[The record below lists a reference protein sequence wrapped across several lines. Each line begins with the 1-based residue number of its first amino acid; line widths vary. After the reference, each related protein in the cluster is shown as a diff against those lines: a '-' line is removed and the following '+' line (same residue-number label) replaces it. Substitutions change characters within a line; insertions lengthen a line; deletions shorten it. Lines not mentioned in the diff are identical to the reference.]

1 MASAP
6 GRVRSA
12 DHRALL
18 AELSAAVDGGTP
30 VVVATIVDT
39 ARSVPRHAGA
49 KMLIYADGTSS
60 GTVGGGQVEALI
72 RSDALDALA
81 KKTTRLK
88 QYTLED
94 PEQGDPGICGGTM
107 TIALEPYM
115 PPHTILV
122 VGCGHVG
129 RAVIDLAHWLGYRTV
144 ATDDRSELMDESSM
158 PNADVRL
165 VGTVEAALDEEP
177 VDEHTS
183 IVVVTRSHEMD
194 AEIVPKLVTTPARY
208 IGVMGSKRRW
218 AATRDR
224 LLESGVSAD
233 ALDRI
238 HVPIGI
244 DIGAETV
251 EEIAVSILSEII
263 RATAA
268 EGQ

>member
-1 MASAP
+1 M
-6 GRVRSA
+6 RSA
-12 DHRALL
+12 DHSALL
-18 AELSAAVDGGTP
+18 AELSAAVHGGTP

-49 KMLIYADGTSS
+49 KMLIYPDGSSS
-60 GTVGGGQVEALI
+60 GTVGGGKVEALI
-72 RSDALDALA
+72 RNDALDALA
-81 KKTTRLK
+81 AQATRLK
-88 QYTLED
+88 RYALEN

-115 PPHTILV
+115 PPHTIFV
-122 VGCGHVG
+122 IGCGHVG

-144 ATDDRSELMDESSM
+144 ATDDRPELIDESAM

-165 VGTVEAALDEEP
+165 VGTVEAALNEEP
-177 VDEHTS
+177 VGEHTS
-183 IVVVTRSHEMD
+183 IIVVTRSHEMD
-194 AEIVPKLVTTPARY
+194 VEIVPKLVATPAAY
-208 IGVMGSKRRW
+208 VGVMGSKRRW

-224 LLESGVSAD
+224 LLESGMSAES
-233 ALDRI
+233 LDRI

-251 EEIAVSILSEII
+251 EEIAVSILSEVI
-263 RATAA
+263 RATSS